1 MGQDKNNLIERIKAL
16 LSQEELI
23 IPIYMEHLNSAVFWT
38 GLPEKEE
45 KRAKGIMQVLLND
58 SNRHKDMLIKL
69 LERVERGL

>member
-1 MGQDKNNLIERIKAL
+1 
-16 LSQEELI
+16 
-23 IPIYMEHLNSAVFWT
+23 MEHLNSAIFWT

-45 KRAKGIMQVLLND
+45 KMAKGIMQVLLND